1 MTAYSPAQLRRAL
14 KQAGLH
20 VEYQPGWDSS
30 GINPF
35 NSGPWAGVVLHHTA
49 NGGARGDHP
58 SLYWMM
64 NNQYAPVRAAHFL
77 IGRSGKIMCTSGSG
91 AYHAGAG
98 GPLKLGSHYIA
109 PTQGNA
115 ALVGIEIESKGTDA
129 RTNARVDEV
138 DGLTP
143 QQVDAATKLT
153 VALLD
158 LMGLGVKSVIR
169 HRDWTDGGFD
179 GNPVLP
185 TKGRK
190 NDVLQPLS
198 FWRRRIRRAQLA
210 MRAKRLIGR

>member
-20 VEYQPGWDSS
+20 VEYQPGWDSKD
-30 GINPF
+30 INPF
-35 NSGPWAGVVLHHTA
+35 NSGPWAGVILHHTA
-49 NGGARGDHP
+49 NGGAAGDHP

-77 IGRSGKIMCTSGSG
+77 ISRSGRIFCTSGSG

-98 GPLKLGSHYIA
+98 GPLQLGSHYIA

-115 ALVGIEIESKGTDA
+115 ALVGIEIESKGTNPRTDA
-129 RTNARVDEV
+129 KITDV

-158 LMGLGVKSVIR
+158 LMGVGVKNVIR
-169 HRDWTDGGFD
+169 HADWTNGGFD
-179 GNPVLP
+179 GNPKLP
-185 TKGRK
+185 TFGRK

-210 MRAKRLIGR
+210 KRAKRLIGR

>member
-1 MTAYSPAQLRRAL
+1 MTAYTPQQLKRHLR
-14 KQAGLH
+14 KAGLH
-20 VEYQPGWDSS
+20 VEYQTGWDSKS
-30 GINPF
+30 INPF

-115 ALVGIEIESKGTDA
+115 ALVGIEIESKGTDP
-129 RTNARVDEV
+129 RTDASVGSV

-143 QQVDAATKLT
+143 QQVDAAVKLT
-153 VALLD
+153 AALLD
-158 LMGLGVKSVIR
+158 LMGVGLKNVIR
-169 HRDWTDGGFD
+169 HADWTNGGFD
-179 GNPVLP
+179 GNPKLP
-185 TKGRK
+185 TYGRK
-190 NDVLQPLS
+190 NDVLQPLKW
-198 FWRRRIRRAQLA
+198 WRRRIRRHQLA
-210 MRAKRLIGR
+210 TKAKRLIGR

>member
-1 MTAYSPAQLRRAL
+1 MTAYTPREL
-14 KQAGLH
+14 KQHLRKAGLH
-20 VEYQPGWDSS
+20 VEYQTGWDSAS
-30 GINPF
+30 INPF
-35 NSGPWAGVVLHHTA
+35 NSGPWAGVILHHTA

-115 ALVGIEIESKGTDA
+115 ALVGIEIESRGTDP

-153 VALLD
+153 AALLD
-158 LMGLGVKSVIR
+158 LMGVGVKNVIR
-169 HRDWTDGGFD
+169 HADWTNGGFD
-179 GNPVLP
+179 GNPRLP
-185 TKGRK
+185 TYGRK

-198 FWRRRIRRAQLA
+198 FWRRRIRRHQLA
-210 MRAKRLIGR
+210 TRAKRLIGR

>member
-1 MTAYSPAQLRRAL
+1 MTAYSPAQLKRAL
-14 KQAGLH
+14 KLAGLT
-20 VEYQPGWDSS
+20 VEYQPGWDSK

-35 NSGPWAGVVLHHTA
+35 TSGPWAGVLLHHTA
-49 NGGARGDHP
+49 NGGAKGDHP

-115 ALVGIEIESKGTDA
+115 PRTDA
-129 RTNARVDEV
+129 KVTDV

-158 LMGLGVKSVIR
+158 LMGLGVKNVIR

-198 FWRRRIRRAQLA
+198 FWRRRIRRAQLT
-210 MRAKRLIGR
+210 MRAKRLFGR

>member
-1 MTAYSPAQLRRAL
+1 MTAYTPKELRRHL
-14 KQAGLH
+14 RKSGLQ
-20 VEYQPGWDSS
+20 VEYQPGWDSRE
-30 GINPF
+30 INPF

-49 NGGARGDHP
+49 NGGAAGDHP

-64 NNQYAPVRAAHFL
+64 NNQYKPVRAAHFL
-77 IGRSGKIMCTSGSG
+77 IGRSGKILCTSGSG

-98 GPLKLGSHYIA
+98 GPLTLAGTYIA

-115 ALVGIEIESKGTDA
+115 ALVGIEIESKGTDP
-129 RTNARVDEV
+129 RTDASVGSV

-143 QQVDAATKLT
+143 QQVDAAVKLT

-158 LMGLGVKSVIR
+158 LMGLGVKNVIR
-169 HRDWTDGGFD
+169 HADWTNGAFD
-179 GNPVLP
+179 GNPRLP
-185 TKGRK
+185 TFGRK

>member
-1 MTAYSPAQLRRAL
+1 MTAYTPTELRRAL
-14 KQAGLH
+14 KRAGLQ
-20 VEYQPGWDSS
+20 VEYQPGWNSKE
-30 GINPF
+30 INPF

-49 NGGARGDHP
+49 NGGAAGDHP

-64 NNQYAPVRAAHFL
+64 NNQYKPVRAAHFL
-77 IGRSGKIMCTSGSG
+77 IGRSGKLMCTSGSG

-98 GPLKLGSHYIA
+98 GPLTLAGTYIA

-115 ALVGIEIESKGTDA
+115 AMVGIEIESKGTDP
-129 RTNARVDEV
+129 RTDASVGSV

-143 QQVDAATKLT
+143 QQVDAAVKLT

-169 HRDWTDGGFD
+169 HADWTNGGFD
-179 GNPVLP
+179 GNPRLP
-185 TKGRK
+185 TYGRK

-198 FWRRRIRRAQLA
+198 FWRRRIRRHQLA
-210 MRAKRLIGR
+210 TRAKRLIGR